1 MVDLGFLKKDSSAES
16 AENVSVDDDFVELDA
31 VATEERQKV
40 VVRAVTLKEF
50 DDVDEVQDHLRNNHI
65 VWVNIRPLKNKDMTK
80 LKRAVKRLKKTVKA
94 IDGDM
99 AGVDEDWVIAC
110 PSFAEI
116 ERSSDAVDE

>member
-40 VVRAVTLKEF
+40 VVRAVTLNEF
-50 DDVDEVQDHLRNNHI
+50 DDVDEVQEHLRNNHI

-99 AGVDEDWVIAC
+99 AGVDEDWVITC

-116 ERSSDAVDE
+116 ERSSDAVED

>member
-1 MVDLGFLKKDSSAES
+1 MVDLGFLKKDSSTES

>member
-1 MVDLGFLKKDSSAES
+1 MVDLGFLKKDSSDDS
-16 AENVSVDDDFVELDA
+16 ENVTVDDDFVELDA

-50 DDVDEVQDHLRNNHI
+50 DDVDEVQEHLRNNHI

-80 LKRAVKRLKKTVKA
+80 LKRAIKRLKKTIKA

-116 ERSSDAVDE
+116 ERSSDAVQEE